1 MPEDKDAANEM
12 QVVLFCLGKH
22 EFGVPISQVK
32 EIIMMPDV
40 TVMPNAPS
48 FIEGIINLRGQ
59 IIAILDLLGRFDLP
73 RTERVE
79 DSRIVVVQ
87 TADETVGIIVDT
99 APKVLRVPLTEIEPA
114 PTFIASKIPTRYVE
128 GVGKKGDQ
136 LFIMLNLEELLST
149 EEVGSVY
156 EMKKR
161 EIAPE
166 AGVATPE

>member
-1 MPEDKDAANEM
+1 MPEDRDAGDEM
-12 QVVLFCLGKH
+12 QVVLFCIGKY
-22 EFGVPISQVK
+22 EFGAPISQVK

-59 IIAILDLLGRFDLP
+59 IIAVIDLLERFDLP

-79 DSRIVVVQ
+79 DARIVVVQ
-87 TADETVGIIVDT
+87 AADETVGIIADT
-99 APKVLRVPLTEIEPA
+99 ASRVVRLPLTEIEPT

-128 GVGKKGDQ
+128 GVGKRGDQ
-136 LFIMLNLEELLST
+136 LFIMLNLEELLSV
-149 EEVGSVY
+149 EEVARMQ

-166 AGVATPE
+166 AEVATPE